1 MAQIKMKYGIDLGT
15 TNSAIC
21 KIENGEPT
29 IKKTDAQMD
38 TLPSCVSF
46 SKKKV
51 IRVGLTAYNGLRS
64 DKSNATKK
72 WTKLDENVFIEF
84 KRTMGLDTQY
94 ESKNME
100 RSFSSEELS
109 AEVLKTLKSFVSDDN
124 INACVITIPAKFK
137 TDQIAATKRAAAM
150 AGIEHCELLQ
160 EPIAASMAYGLSSA
174 KKDGMWLVFDFGG
187 GTFDAALLKVED
199 GIMQVKDTEGDNYLG
214 GKNLDYAIVDEIII
228 PYLQE
233 NYTIDDILEDD
244 TKKQILRDAM
254 KFYAEQAKNQLSFK
268 DKCDIISGLAEFGE
282 DDEGEEIQLEMI
294 ITKDQ
299 IVDVLSPIFQK
310 AIDICKNLLSRN
322 NLRGSDLDSLILV
335 GGPTYSPI
343 LREMLKNQITQN
355 VDTSIDPMTAV
366 ARGAALF
373 ASGIDTEVKAGVIGA
388 SGPTIALDLA
398 YESSSVETMEFVSVK
413 LLKNE
418 CTGTIPSKIFIEL
431 TRNDKGWSSGKVEV
445 NEIGDVIECQLM
457 EGKSNSFAIV
467 AYDEKGSTIP
477 CFPNEVNIMQGIV
490 VGSAVLPYN
499 IGIEAHDTD
508 RDRAVFVPLKGLEKN
523 QPIPAIGVRNGL
535 KIPSQLR
542 PGMTADRLVIPIYQ
556 GEHNAEGS
564 SAIYNDHVTDIV
576 ITGDDVPALIPGNS
590 DIDITVKVDRS
601 QMMTV
606 EVTFPVIGETVERE
620 IDVKSRSGVS
630 EYELKERFTEA
641 KRKLRN
647 LQSASG
653 ISEHEISE
661 AKSML
666 SDIDGRFDGEKG
678 TEDGKMHLLADL
690 RRAFLKMEETE
701 KAHEWESL
709 ETELR
714 EEFDRLEKANNDLGN
729 KHDEQVAELRR
740 QTDMAIR
747 KHDVRMGRQVLS
759 EINSVFVSVTLIYQ
773 LVGFVRHYNT
783 NFNQVKWKDAARA
796 RQLLNQGL
804 ETINDNPNVEV
815 LHPLVC
821 SVYDLIDVV
830 DLEGQIIPEF
840 SFYGYG
846 V

>member
-21 KIENGEPT
+21 KMENGEPT
-29 IKKTDAQMD
+29 IKKTDTLKD

-46 SKKKV
+46 TKKKV
-51 IRVGLTAYNGLRS
+51 IKVGDSAYNDLRQ
-64 DKSNATKK
+64 DKSRATKK
-72 WTKLDENVFIEF
+72 WKVGDENVFIEF
-84 KRTMGLDTQY
+84 KRTMGLNTQY
-94 ESKNME
+94 ESKNMD

-109 AEVLKTLKSFVSDDN
+109 AEVLKTLKSFVSDDS

-137 TDQIAATKRAAAM
+137 TDQIAATKRAATM

-214 GKNLDYAIVDEIII
+214 GKNLDYAIVDNIII
-228 PYLQE
+228 PYLKE
-233 NYTIDDILEDD
+233 NYVIDDILEDD

-268 DKCDIISGLAEFGE
+268 DKCDVTSQLDEFGE
-282 DDEGEEIQLEMI
+282 DDEGTEIELDLV
-294 ITKDQ
+294 ITKEQ
-299 IVDVLSPIFQK
+299 IAAVLSPVFQK
-310 AIDICKNLLSRN
+310 AVDICKNLLSRN
-322 NLRGSDLDSLILV
+322 NLKGKELDSLILV
-335 GGPTYSPI
+335 GGPTYSPV
-343 LREMLKNQITQN
+343 LREMLREQITPN

-366 ARGAALF
+366 AKGAALF
-373 ASGIDTEVKAGVIGA
+373 ASGIDTEIKGNVAGTEE
-388 SGPTIALDLA
+388 SGCAIALDLA

-413 LLKNE
+413 LLKGE
-418 CTGTIPSKIFIEL
+418 CKGSIPSKIYIEL

-457 EGKSNSFAIV
+457 EGKANSFAIV
-467 AYDEKGSTIP
+467 AYDDKGNTIN

-499 IGIEAHDTD
+499 IGIEAHDSNRNKD
-508 RDRAVFVPLKGLEKN
+508 VFVPLKGLEKN
-523 QPIPAIGVRNGL
+523 QPIPAIGVRNSL
-535 KIPSQLR
+535 KTPSQIR
-542 PGMTADRLVIPIYQ
+542 PGMINDRLVIPIYQ
-556 GEHNAEGS
+556 GEHNAEGT
-564 SAIYNDHVTDIV
+564 SAIYNDHVTDII
-576 ITGDDVPALIPGNS
+576 ITGDDVPALIPANS

-606 EVTFPVIGETVERE
+606 EVTFPVIGDTVEKD
-620 IDVKSRSGVS
+620 IDVNQRSGVK
-630 EYELKERFTEA
+630 ENELEERLSEA

-647 LQSASG
+647 LQATKG
-653 ISEHEISE
+653 VTENETSE
-661 AKSML
+661 AQSML
-666 SDIDGRFDGEKG
+666 SDITARFDGEKN

-690 RRAFLKMEETE
+690 RRAFLNMEDVE
-701 KAHEWESL
+701 KAHEWDAL

-714 EEFDRLEKANNDLGN
+714 EEFERLEKANNELGN
-729 KHDEQVAELRR
+729 KYDAQVAELRQ

-747 KHDVRMGRQVLS
+747 KKNVQIGRQVLS
-759 EINSVFVSVTLIYQ
+759 EIKSVFVEVTLIYQ
-773 LVGFVRHYNT
+773 LVGFVRHYN
-783 NFNQVKWKDAARA
+783 NSFNQHKWKDSGKA

-804 ETINDNPNVEV
+804 DIINNNPSVDT

-821 SVYDLIDVV
+821 SLIDLLPDDDKVI
-830 DLEGQIIPEF
+830 L
-840 SFYGYG
+840 
-846 V
+846 